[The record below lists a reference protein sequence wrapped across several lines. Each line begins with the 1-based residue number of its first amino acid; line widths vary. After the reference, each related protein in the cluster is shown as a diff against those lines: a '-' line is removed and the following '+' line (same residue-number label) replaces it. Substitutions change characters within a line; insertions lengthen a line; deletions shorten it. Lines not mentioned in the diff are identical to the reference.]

1 MRLPK
6 GAKNIIRIYSNELK
20 LRIEIQEDPDIVS
33 NN

>member
-6 GAKNIIRIYSNELK
+6 GAKNIISIYSKELK
-20 LRIEIQEDPDIVS
+20 LRIEIQKDPDIVS